1 MEDLAQPLPFRKIG
15 MEVEVE
21 VFESKPEVR
30 YAGAG
35 LRISANAF
43 RALQQLGVDDQ
54 VAREGKVLDELRI
67 LTSEGKI
74 LQQTDTALISRK
86 YGLDNVAIERGK
98 LLELLINSL
107 GLQQIVH
114 TGKTCSRFE
123 QNDSGVK
130 VLFEDGTT
138 EEGDLLMVF
147 ILPFVIL

>member
-1 MEDLAQPLPFRKIG
+1 M
-15 MEVEVE
+15 
-21 VFESKPEVR
+21 
-30 YAGAG
+30 
-35 LRISANAF
+35 
-43 RALQQLGVDDQ
+43 QQLGVDDQ
-54 VAREGKVLDELRI
+54 VVREGKVLEELRI
-67 LTSEGKI
+67 LTPEGKV

-138 EEGDLLMVF
+138 EEGD
-147 ILPFVIL
+147 